1 MANQL
6 LENLNKRSSELAEK
20 SQQFLSTAYQKSLDA
35 VGLDEE
41 EVRKRI
47 NQLNQQRSKIETTV
61 SENVSTQLKELA
73 SLEVKILGKLEE
85 AVVSFKGA
93 VESNYGRLTE
103 SLDKLEKRIQDVEK
117 NLASRLNKLPIAD
130 YDLLNADEIVR
141 KLETL
146 PGEELKALRGY
157 EAEHKGRVTILKA
170 IDAKLAA

>member
-6 LENLNKRSSELAEK
+6 LENINKRSSELAEK
-20 SQQFLSTAYQKSLDA
+20 SQQFISTAYQKSLDA

-47 NQLNQQRSKIETTV
+47 AQINDQRSKLET
-61 SENVSTQLKELA
+61 SVSTSFGSQLRELQ
-73 SLEVKILGKLEE
+73 SLEVKILSRLEE
-85 AVVSFKGA
+85 AVANFKGL

-117 NLASRLNKLPIAD
+117 SLASRISKLPIED
-130 YDLLNADEIVR
+130 YDRLNADEIVR
-141 KLETL
+141 KIEAL
-146 PGEELKALRGY
+146 PGEELKVLRGY